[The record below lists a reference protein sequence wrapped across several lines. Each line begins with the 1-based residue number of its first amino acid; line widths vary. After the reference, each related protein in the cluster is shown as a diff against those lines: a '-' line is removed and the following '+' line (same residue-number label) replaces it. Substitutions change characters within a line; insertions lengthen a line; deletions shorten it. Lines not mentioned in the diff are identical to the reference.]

1 MSIIERC
8 RMFSIG
14 LYCAMTI
21 LTLSAGM
28 QPATARALIGAAAPA
43 FTLTDSNGRNLS
55 LADFKGKT
63 VVLEWTNH
71 ECPYVGKHYRGNN
84 TQALQKKWTGQ
95 GVVWLSVISSA
106 PGQPGYVSPQQANK
120 LTADRGAAPTAV
132 LFDPT
137 GEVGHAY
144 GARTTPHMYVIDG
157 EGALVYHGGIDDKPT
172 ARLEDL
178 KSARNFVDQT
188 LSEISQGKP
197 VSVTSARAYGCSIKY
212 GSFRGGILPKSAH
225 RVGQRSCS
233 DIRLSADAANPL
245 SRSRN

>member
-1 MSIIERC
+1 MIRSASQECFSMSIIERR

-55 LADFKGKT
+55 LVDFKGKT

-84 TQALQKKWTGQ
+84 MQALQKKWTGQ
-95 GVVWLSVISSA
+95 DVVWLSVISSA

-132 LFDPT
+132 LSDPT

-157 EGALVYHGGIDDKPT
+157 EGGPEERQEFCRPGAKRDLAGQAGVRHLR
-172 ARLEDL
+172 ARLRL
-178 KSARNFVDQT
+178 LDQ
-188 LSEISQGKP
+188 IW
-197 VSVTSARAYGCSIKY
+197 VV
-212 GSFRGGILPKSAH
+212 
-225 RVGQRSCS
+225 
-233 DIRLSADAANPL
+233 
-245 SRSRN
+245 